1 MYIFHWPLQISYLFF
16 SSQLSYLETGPYRLH
31 QWISL
36 LHGFWLLMA
45 KSPGRGMSEVR
56 EFIVSVFSCGNLK
69 LLKKLALSTSRP
81 FSRSQVSLKP
91 VFVNIPLLTTSQT
104 LILIV
109 SSPFLLES

>member
-1 MYIFHWPLQISYLFF
+1 
-16 SSQLSYLETGPYRLH
+16 
-31 QWISL
+31 
-36 LHGFWLLMA
+36 
-45 KSPGRGMSEVR
+45 
-56 EFIVSVFSCGNLK
+56 
-69 LLKKLALSTSRP
+69 LALSTSRP